1 MLRPSV
7 AHGPRW
13 RDINRRPKSLS
24 GYHADA
30 GPCRARSAALCPRGA
45 SGAGAVF
52 DRTSTAIAR
61 IGCTYSPGFRCYQ
74 DVHRDRERVD
84 SAWRRAPLF
93 RCYKRR
99 VEYVG
104 SAPLGGGLS
113 VIQRGRAGA
122 ELSQKGDVMAKAR
135 PRPLKSPPWRPR
147 PPLGRHGQTCCSRS
161 SAARQWPQ
169 ALPWFCRSSPRHE
182 LRATRGPTACSRER
196 CRCSGVGGHVR
207 VRHDQI

>member
-84 SAWRRAPLF
+84 SAWRRSPLF

-99 VEYVG
+99 VEYIG
-104 SAPLGGGLS
+104 SAPLGGRLN
-113 VIQRGRAGA
+113 VIQRGRAWA

-135 PRPLKSPPWRPR
+135 PRPLKRPPWRPR
-147 PPLGRHGQTCCSRS
+147 PPLGRHCWAPAPQTALRVALLSGKAVAASASVVMQKQSPPRASR
-161 SAARQWPQ
+161 RPRRH
-169 ALPWFCRSSPRHE
+169 CRFM
-182 LRATRGPTACSRER
+182 
-196 CRCSGVGGHVR
+196 
-207 VRHDQI
+207 